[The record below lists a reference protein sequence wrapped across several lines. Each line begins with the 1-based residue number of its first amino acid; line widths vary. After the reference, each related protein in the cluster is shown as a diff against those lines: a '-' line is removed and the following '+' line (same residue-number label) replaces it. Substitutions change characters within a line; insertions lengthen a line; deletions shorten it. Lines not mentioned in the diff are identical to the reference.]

1 MAIFSGC
8 PCCIGRRGFLAGGLA
23 VATASF
29 GAQQA
34 LSQSQTGSAGGE
46 TAALPDYAPLLPR
59 VKARAWAIDPQK
71 GYVVKELKP
80 DIFIITDGGYQ
91 SLFAATGNGVV
102 LFDAPPSFARHIG
115 RAVAEMTREPIAKLV
130 YSHMHVDHIGGAGLL
145 LQQNPGIEIVAEDG
159 VARFLSERSDPS
171 RPVPTATFREQEALT
186 FGSMKAEMK
195 VGYWHSP
202 PGDLF
207 IHFPHKKV
215 LMAVDMMSSG
225 SVPYM
230 GLDLTMNTDAYIKV
244 FDQLLS
250 YDFDV
255 LVPGHHSNPSTRDDV
270 RLVRDYVRDVYQTM
284 KRIHQSDHE
293 ALISRATQ
301 KYGIE
306 NSYAIA
312 RVLFDGEIA
321 QGASEIKN
329 RWMTKLDNVDVW
341 ADSHCSTA
349 LVYYEWDIG
358 PGSRS

>member
-8 PCCIGRRGFLAGGLA
+8 PCCIGRRGFLGGGLA
-23 VATASF
+23 IATASL
-29 GAQQA
+29 GAQLA
-34 LSQSQTGSAGGE
+34 LAKSRTGSAAAE
-46 TAALPDYAPLLPR
+46 KAALPDYAPLLPQ
-59 VKARAWAIDPQK
+59 VKARAWPVDPQK
-71 GYVVKELKP
+71 GFVVKELKP
-80 DIFIITDGGYQ
+80 DLFIITDGGYQ
-91 SLFAATGNGVV
+91 SLFAVTGSGVV

-115 RAVAEMTREPIAKLV
+115 RAVAEMTTEPIAKLV

-159 VARFLSERSDPS
+159 VARFLSERSDPN
-171 RPVPTATFREQEALT
+171 RPMPTTTFRERHTLT

-207 IHFPHKKV
+207 IYFPDKKV

-230 GLDLTMNTDAYIKV
+230 GLDLTANTDAYVKV
-244 FDQLLS
+244 FDQLLR

-270 RLVRDYVRDVYQTM
+270 RLVREYVMDVYQTM
-284 KRIHQSDHE
+284 RRIHESDHR
-293 ALISRATQ
+293 ALISQATQ
-301 KYGIE
+301 KYGNE

-312 RVLFDGEIA
+312 RVLFDGEVA
-321 QGASEIKN
+321 QGANEIKS
-329 RWMTKLDNVDVW
+329 RWMTKLDNVAVW
-341 ADSHCSTA
+341 AESHCSTA

-358 PGSRS
+358 PGGRT

>member
-1 MAIFSGC
+1 M
-8 PCCIGRRGFLAGGLA
+8 
-23 VATASF
+23 ATASL
-29 GAQQA
+29 GARPTLAHA
-34 LSQSQTGSAGGE
+34 LTRSAAAE
-46 TAALPDYAPLLPR
+46 RPALPDYAPLLPQ
-59 VKARAWAIDPQK
+59 VKARAWPVDPKK
-71 GYVVKELKP
+71 GYVVKKLKA
-80 DIFIITDGGYQ
+80 DIFVITDGGYQ

-102 LFDAPPSFARHIG
+102 LFDAPPSFAPHIG
-115 RAVAEMTREPIAKLV
+115 RAVAETTKEAIAKLV

-145 LQQNPGIEIVAEDG
+145 LEQNPAIEIVAEDG
-159 VARFLSERSDPS
+159 VARFLSERSDPN
-171 RPVPTATFREQEALT
+171 RPVPTTIFREQQTLT

-207 IHFPHKKV
+207 IYFPGEKV
-215 LMAVDMMSSG
+215 LMAVDTMSSG

-230 GLDLTMNTDAYIKV
+230 GLDLTMNMDAYVKV
-244 FDQLLS
+244 FDQLLR

-270 RLVRDYVRDVYQTM
+270 RLVKDYVTDVYQTM
-284 KRIHQSDHE
+284 KHIHESDHR
-293 ALISRATQ
+293 ALISQAAQ
-301 KYGIE
+301 KYGSE

-312 RVLFDGEIA
+312 RVLFDNEIA
-321 QGASEIKN
+321 QGANEIKN

-358 PGSRS
+358 PGGRT